1 MTLMQDFLNRS
12 VGWDCLLT
20 ELGSTKSSFPP
31 HSISS
36 TVDGCGQIDIA
47 LAGYGKEDVSVVFQ
61 DGVLIISSEGID
73 KPKDV
78 SYAYNG
84 IAKRSFRTKFAIA
97 KHHEIESAAMENG
110 MLTIKTKE
118 VLPEEK
124 QPKIIAIH

>member
-12 VGWDCLLT
+12 VGWDCVLN

-36 TVDGCGQIDIA
+36 VDGCGQIDIA
-47 LAGYGKEDVSVVFQ
+47 LAGYGREDIKVVFQ
-61 DGVLIISSEGID
+61 DGVLTISSEGID
-73 KPKDV
+73 KPEAV

-97 KHHEIESAAMENG
+97 KHHEIQSASMENG

-124 QPKIIAIH
+124 KPKIIAIN

>member
-47 LAGYGKEDVSVVFQ
+47 LAGYGREEFFIEHHHVFSFNS
-61 DGVLIISSEGID
+61 LI
-73 KPKDV
+73 
-78 SYAYNG
+78 
-84 IAKRSFRTKFAIA
+84 T
-97 KHHEIESAAMENG
+97 
-110 MLTIKTKE
+110 
-118 VLPEEK
+118 
-124 QPKIIAIH
+124 